1 MTTSNLGSGQLTREQ
16 IEAMFARR
24 QEALDN
30 LDVAALSADYAED
43 CVVESP
49 AAGTLQGAWAVDNAR
64 RAWFEAFPDL
74 TFRTDRLVI
83 DGNTVVQI
91 ATLEGTDIGGFM
103 GLPPSGK
110 TFRVP
115 AVFTYQLQN
124 GKIVREQRVY
134 DFTGLLVQIG
144 TLKAKPA

>member
-1 MTTSNLGSGQLTREQ
+1 MATSKVGGGRLTREQ
-16 IEAMFARR
+16 IEAMFGRR

-30 LDVAALSADYAED
+30 LDAAALSADYAED

-49 AAGTLQGAWAVDNAR
+49 AAGTLQGAWAVDNQR

-74 TFRTDRLVI
+74 KYRSQRLVI
-83 DGNTVVQI
+83 DADTVVQI
-91 ATLEGTDIGGFM
+91 FILEGTDIGGFM

-110 TFRVP
+110 AFRVP
-115 AVFTYQLQN
+115 AVYTYELD
-124 GKIVREQRVY
+124 GAKIAREQRVY
-134 DFTGLLVQIG
+134 DFTGMLVQIG

>member
-1 MTTSNLGSGQLTREQ
+1 MATSKVGGGRLTREQ
-16 IEAMFARR
+16 IEAMFGRR

-30 LDVAALSADYAED
+30 LDAAALSADYAED

-49 AAGTLQGAWAVDNAR
+49 AAGMLQGAWAVDNQR

-74 TFRTDRLVI
+74 KYRSQRLLI
-83 DGNTVVQI
+83 DADTVVQI
-91 ATLEGTDIGGFM
+91 FILEGTDIGGFM

-115 AVFTYQLQN
+115 AVYTYELD
-124 GKIVREQRVY
+124 GAKIVREQRVY
-134 DFTGLLVQIG
+134 DFTGMLVQIG